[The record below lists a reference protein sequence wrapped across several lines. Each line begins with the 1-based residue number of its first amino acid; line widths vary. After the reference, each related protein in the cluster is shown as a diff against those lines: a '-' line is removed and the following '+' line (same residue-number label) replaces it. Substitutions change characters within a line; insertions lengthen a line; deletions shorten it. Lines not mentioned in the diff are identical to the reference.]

1 MDSASSEGA
10 PFKLT
15 VVIPVYNE
23 ERTLRE
29 VLGALMAQPIP
40 GDTEIMSWTTVRR
53 TGLPRSSSASIS
65 SSSATPSTAGKV
77 PPS

>member
-29 VLGALMAQPIP
+29 VLGALMAQP
-40 GDTEIMSWTTVRR
+40 S
-53 TGLPRSSSASIS
+53 
-65 SSSATPSTAGKV
+65 
-77 PPS
+77 